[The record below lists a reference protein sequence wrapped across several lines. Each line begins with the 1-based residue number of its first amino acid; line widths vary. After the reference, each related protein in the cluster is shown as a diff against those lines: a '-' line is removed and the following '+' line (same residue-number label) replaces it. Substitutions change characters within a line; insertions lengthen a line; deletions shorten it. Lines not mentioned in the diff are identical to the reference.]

1 MNNQI
6 KFEAL
11 GPKLAKLEQDIINEK
26 FLNHLITK
34 DKAIK
39 WAGAGV
45 VIASENAPHSSSD
58 YFLITQFAKEIAW
71 YFDVV
76 KEILYDSNLIDH
88 LSKFTLFKNLAK
100 IAEDAPDGIEA
111 KELLLL
117 MQLEIKKIA
126 ISWDEFDS

>member
-1 MNNQI
+1 MNDQI

-11 GPKLAKLEQDIINEK
+11 GPKLAKLEQDIINEE
-26 FLNHLITK
+26 FLNHLITNN
-34 DKAIK
+34 KAIK

-58 YFLITQFAKEIAW
+58 YFLITSFAKEIAW

-76 KEILYDSNLIDH
+76 KEILYGSNMIDH

-100 IAEDAPDGIEA
+100 IVEDAPDGIEA
-111 KELLLL
+111 RELLLL

>member
-1 MNNQI
+1 M
-6 KFEAL
+6 
-11 GPKLAKLEQDIINEK
+11 
-26 FLNHLITK
+26 
-34 DKAIK
+34 
-39 WAGAGV
+39 

-58 YFLITQFAKEIAW
+58 YFLITSFAKEIAW

-76 KEILYDSNLIDH
+76 KEILYGSNMIDH

-100 IAEDAPDGIEA
+100 IVEDAPDGIEA
-111 KELLLL
+111 RELLLL